1 MSCIGLCVPAY
12 VLIDAADKAP
22 FRFIWQADSWG
33 VDVLPDYIVSSSALI
48 PLTSKPGLHFHNI
61 ILAGQAS
68 GVTLQTPPKYLGVCG
83 YFEEKRG
90 RKKSNQVV
98 FYCQFVNL
106 NLKGG

>member
-68 GVTLQTPPKYLGVCG
+68 GVTLQTPPNMSVFADTLRRKGG
-83 YFEEKRG
+83 EK
-90 RKKSNQVV
+90 KAIKWC
-98 FYCQFVNL
+98 FTVNL
-106 NLKGG
+106 LILI

>member
-12 VLIDAADKAP
+12 VLIDTVDKAA
-22 FRFIWQADSWG
+22 FRFISQADSWG
-33 VDVLPDYIVSSSALI
+33 VDILPDYIVSSSALI

-61 ILAGQAS
+61 ILAGQAL
-68 GVTLQTPPKYLGVCG
+68 GVTLQTPKYLDVCR
-83 YFEEKRG
+83 YFEEKG
-90 RKKSNQVV
+90 KKSNQVV